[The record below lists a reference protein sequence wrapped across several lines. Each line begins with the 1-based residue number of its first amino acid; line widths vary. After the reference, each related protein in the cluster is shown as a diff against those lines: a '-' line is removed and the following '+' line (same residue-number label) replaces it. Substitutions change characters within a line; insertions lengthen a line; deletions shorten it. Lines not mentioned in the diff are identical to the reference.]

1 MSHTGIINT
10 QHPKGYS
17 LISFPQKLG
26 RVEKICLGQN
36 ILEFKKEKQYFFTKK
51 NPRILTNWVLAN
63 EDWCVRYR
71 HSYYYYENP
80 NINTHTERER
90 VRERERERKT
100 DRQTDRQA
108 DRETERERHTRRQRD
123 REREREGERSLKHC
137 FSVAVNYS
145 SQVFGLNYYQRF
157 S

>member
-51 NPRILTNWVLAN
+51 NQRILTNWVLAN
-63 EDWCVRYR
+63 EDWRVRYP
-71 HSYYYYENP
+71 HSCYYYYENP

-90 VRERERERKT
+90 ESERERKT
-100 DRQTDRQA
+100 DRQT
-108 DRETERERHTRRQRD
+108 DRETERERHTRRQ
-123 REREREGERSLKHC
+123 
-137 FSVAVNYS
+137 
-145 SQVFGLNYYQRF
+145 
-157 S
+157 